1 MDQVEIGS
9 KNFYKEGDRTH
20 SNLSVNDWYLPEMW
34 DEILINTD
42 FENSRKKFDDF
53 NAENKWKKRGIAVIP
68 TKYFL
73 GYGPAHQFLGQGT
86 ALVNIYLD
94 GTILLN
100 HGGVEMGQGLHVK
113 MIQIA
118 ADTLKVPV
126 EQIYIAET
134 ATDKVPNASQTAAS
148 LSSDILG
155 LAVMDAC
162 EQLKKRIEP
171 YKDKSPSGTF
181 KDCVVAAYMDRVC
194 LSAVGY
200 GKLPEVNYNF
210 ETNCGEMYHYHTSG
224 VAVSMVELDV
234 LTGDHVVLRTDIIMD
249 IGNSLNYGIDIGQIE
264 GAFIQGLGWCT
275 LEETLVFSSNGAV
288 ARGPGSYKIPTFRS
302 IPQEFNVKV
311 LRDKEYKHLK
321 TVKSS
326 KGIGEPPLFL
336 AASVF
341 LH

>member
-1 MDQVEIGS
+1 
-9 KNFYKEGDRTH
+9 
-20 SNLSVNDWYLPEMW
+20 MW
-34 DEILINTD
+34 DEELVNTD

-171 YKDKSPSGTF
+171 YKDKNPNGTF
-181 KDCVVAAYMDRVC
+181 KDWIVAAYVDRVC

-210 ETNCGEMYHYHTSG
+210 ETKCGEMYHYHTSG

-341 LH
+341 FALRDAVSAV